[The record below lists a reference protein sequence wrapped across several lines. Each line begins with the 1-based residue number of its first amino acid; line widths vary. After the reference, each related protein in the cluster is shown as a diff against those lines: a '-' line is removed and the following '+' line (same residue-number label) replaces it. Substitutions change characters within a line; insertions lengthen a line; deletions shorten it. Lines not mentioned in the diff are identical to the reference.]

1 MTFTVL
7 SKCSSQKGV
16 YAVRYKTTNV
26 TFVVIPANQQG
37 YDNLV
42 VLALHRPMRKTE
54 CTRKC
59 LGPLV
64 GMASLET
71 VMDVRGKLFH
81 LSRKSE
87 AMM

>member
-1 MTFTVL
+1 ML

-16 YAVRYKTTNV
+16 YAVQYKTTNI
-26 TFVVIPANQQG
+26 TLVVIPDIQRD

-42 VLALHRPMRKTE
+42 VLALHRPMCKTE
-54 CTRKC
+54 CTMKY

-71 VMDVRGKLFH
+71 VMDVRGELFH